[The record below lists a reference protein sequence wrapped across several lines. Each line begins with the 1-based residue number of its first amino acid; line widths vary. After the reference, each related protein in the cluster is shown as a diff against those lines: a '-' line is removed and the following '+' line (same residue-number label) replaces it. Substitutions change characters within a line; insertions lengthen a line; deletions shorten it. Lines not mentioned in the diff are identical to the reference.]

1 MPVDR
6 GFQAET
12 TAMVTTRRAQEA
24 DEADEVGEEEE
35 EEEGSSKQRMNG
47 LRTSRYLLYTVDD
60 SR

>member
-1 MPVDR
+1 
-6 GFQAET
+6 
-12 TAMVTTRRAQEA
+12 MVTTRRAQEA
-24 DEADEVGEEEE
+24 DEADEVGEEE

>member
-35 EEEGSSKQRMNG
+35 EEGSSKQRMNG